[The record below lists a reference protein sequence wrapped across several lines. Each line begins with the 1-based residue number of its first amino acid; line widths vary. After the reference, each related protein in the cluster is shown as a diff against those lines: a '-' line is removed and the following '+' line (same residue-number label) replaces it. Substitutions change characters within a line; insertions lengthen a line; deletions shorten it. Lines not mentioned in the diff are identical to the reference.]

1 MKQLNSVHARMLLAS
16 RDASRNA
23 PHDRQRDGRM
33 GAGVF
38 HHPAHCRRC
47 RGQARS
53 SPRNIPALRHIAPP
67 RKDTMKRSVPHPPP
81 PDFRRFRDR
90 RKPRFRAAQNHAQ
103 SQFCRNFTYCDM
115 CARMCGFC
123 FPLHAKVRIFP
134 YFRVFHPL
142 FTVPNPPPSAMQKSH
157 FTSPPQT
164 EPANAVFGRKASVA
178 RSN

>member
-1 MKQLNSVHARMLLAS
+1 MKTWKGNRMTYGKAVIHKS
-16 RDASRNA
+16 KIGGYWAEV
-23 PHDRQRDGRM
+23 P
-33 GAGVF
+33 
-38 HHPAHCRRC
+38 
-47 RGQARS
+47 
-53 SPRNIPALRHIAPP
+53 
-67 RKDTMKRSVPHPPP
+67 SVPHPPP

-142 FTVPNPPPSAMQKSH
+142 FTVSNPALSAMPQLEVCPR
-157 FTSPPQT
+157 FMDTTSPRCAILSANDTPLPEPQFIVVGETPLGSGPQT
-164 EPANAVFGRKASVA
+164 PGILSSV
-178 RSN
+178 